1 MSNARVGRISVIIP
15 TLNESENIDAVT
27 ARVFEN
33 MSCFDVEIIVVDD
46 GSKDGTPDKVR
57 ALAASQPV
65 HLLERKNARDG
76 LAGAVLAGAK
86 LATSDVV
93 VVMDADLSHPPE
105 RLPDL
110 VRPVLE
116 GSKDMVIGSRY
127 APGGSTPE
135 WPWKR
140 RMMSR
145 AASALAWP
153 LTDVHDSLSG
163 FFAVRRELLAD
174 IPADASGFKI
184 ALEVLVRGGD
194 TLRAGEIPITFRDRT
209 HGQSK
214 MGSRVIFTY
223 FKRLLALCGWRNS
236 NEDTTTVLVKNLAS
250 WLVDFF
256 VFVGLIHLGRELST
270 AHITSYAV
278 ASVVTYIG
286 SKEQCAK
293 LGVRHGNFSRRFLL
307 VRLMSLFVRGGV
319 LALFANSRSWQPA
332 IAILPAIAAGA
343 MVSYFGFAFFI
354 WPIREQYGHGVRW
367 RVASIGIVAYLLLL
381 RLAYLNE
388 IQLLP
393 AEIYSL
399 QCIPLMQ
406 WLIHAGMALVAHNP
420 LGMRIGAV
428 LCSLIATLLSYR
440 VARNYFDKSTA
451 FRTMMFV
458 QVLPV
463 FFAAGFFITPAAPLL
478 ALWAAT
484 LYLYHLA
491 PLHRRPWSW
500 AGMLIIAALLWPVIT
515 APELRVASITIERIG
530 YALNA
535 LFISPVVLLT
545 PTGLAA
551 AVLVLCQRI
560 GPQHR
565 NRDLFV
571 KAGTLLSLAAFSCFC
586 LTRIV
591 PYGWMGIA
599 WLPAIP
605 SIANAFDQK
614 ANAGSRSF
622 SRYVQAMWPP
632 TILLLIIGYGLVLHY
647 LALGLPG
654 LN

>member
-15 TLNESENIDAVT
+15 TLNESENIEAVT

-46 GSKDGTPDKVR
+46 GSTDGTPEKVR
-57 ALAASQPV
+57 ALGANQPV
-65 HLLERKNARDG
+65 RLLERKNAKDG
-76 LAGAVLAGAK
+76 LAGAVMAGAK
-86 LATSDVV
+86 LAASDVV

-105 RLPDL
+105 RLPEL

-116 GSKDMVIGSRY
+116 GSKDMIIGSRY
-127 APGGSTPE
+127 AKGGSTPE

-163 FFAVRRELLAD
+163 FFAVRRQLLAD

-184 ALEVLVRGGD
+184 ALELLVRGGD
-194 TLRAGEIPITFRDRT
+194 TLRVGEIPITFRDRT

-214 MGSRVIFTY
+214 MGTRVIFTY
-223 FKRLLALCGWRNS
+223 FERLLALCGWRTS
-236 NEDTTTVLVKNLAS
+236 EEDTKKVLAKNLVS
-250 WLVDFF
+250 WALDFLA
-256 VFVGLIHLGRELST
+256 FVGLIQLGQDLAT
-270 AHITSYAV
+270 AHIASYAA
-278 ASVVTYIG
+278 ASVVTYFN
-286 SKEQCAK
+286 SRQESERLQNTY
-293 LGVRHGNFSRRFLL
+293 GNFTRRFLL
-307 VRLMSLFVRGGV
+307 VRLMSMFVRGGV
-319 LALFANSRSWQPA
+319 LALIASSREWPPA

-343 MVSYFGFAFFI
+343 LVSYFGFAFFI
-354 WPIREQYGHGVRW
+354 WPTREQYGSGIRW

-393 AEIYSL
+393 SETYFMQTL
-399 QCIPLMQ
+399 PLMK
-406 WLIHAGMALVAHNP
+406 WLIHAGMALCGHNP
-420 LGMRIGAV
+420 FGMRIGA
-428 LCSLIATLLSYR
+428 LFCSFLATLFFYR
-440 VARNYFDKSTA
+440 IARGFFDKSTA
-451 FRTMMFV
+451 FRTTMFV

-463 FFAAGFFITPAAPLL
+463 AFAGGFFITPVAPML
-478 ALWAAT
+478 AGWAAV
-484 LYLYHLA
+484 LYLYHLE
-491 PLHRRPWSW
+491 PLRRRPWTW
-500 AGMLIIAALLWPVIT
+500 AGVLIFAALLWPVVT
-515 APELRVASITIERIG
+515 NPEPRVASITPERIG

-535 LFISPVVLLT
+535 LLVSPLILLT

-551 AVLVLCQRI
+551 ALLILSQR
-560 GPQHR
+560 PDASQR

-571 KAGTLLSLAAFSCFC
+571 KTATLLSLAAFVCFC

-591 PYGWMGIA
+591 PYGWMGVA
-599 WLPAIP
+599 WLPVIP
-605 SIANAFDQK
+605 SIAKAFGENGTADRGK
-614 ANAGSRSF
+614 LFSF
-622 SRYVQAMWPP
+622 VQAMWPA
-632 TILLLIIGYGLVLHY
+632 TILILIIGYGAVLHY

-654 LN
+654 FN